1 MICGAGVLPARMA
14 GEARRH
20 GWRVVAF
27 TFGDAPGVT
36 DQADRTFPSRINET
50 GAVLAALQAERIG
63 AVVFSGK
70 FWKTDLLDERPLDDT
85 LAGMKAGSM
94 TDANI
99 VQFVVATLG
108 RIGIEVLDQRPF
120 LGDWVGRSGCWSR
133 RAPTDA
139 EWADVRHGLTVARLV
154 ADAGVGQAV
163 VIKHGAITAVE
174 ATEGTTETIRRG
186 LAQAGAGAVVVKAAA
201 REHDYRFDTPGVG
214 PETIE
219 VAAAGGAAV
228 LAVEAERVLVV
239 DRDECLHIANGAG
252 MALIG
257 VE

>member
-1 MICGAGVLPARMA
+1 LICGAGALPARMA

-36 DQADRTFPSRINET
+36 DQAVRTFPSRLNET
-50 GAVLAALQAERIG
+50 GAVLAALEAERIG

-70 FWKTDLLDERPLDDT
+70 FWKTDLLDERRLDAT
-85 LAGMKAGSM
+85 LSGMKAGSM

-108 RIGIEVLDQRPF
+108 RMGIEVLDQRPF

-163 VIKHGAITAVE
+163 VIKHGAVTAVE

-239 DRDECLHIANGAG
+239 DRDECLRIANGAG